1 MLTLVRALWVTTPFL
16 ELVDKSKCSLE
27 VYDTFYVFF
36 SRSAVFHLAS

>member
-1 MLTLVRALWVTTPFL
+1 VSTVGTGPSL

-27 VYDTFYVFF
+27 VYNTFCVFF